1 LKSSEAAIKY
11 ATGHGTGNDFVVIA
25 DAEAVLTVSPTM
37 ARKICDRESGVGADG
52 LLVATLPSQAER
64 TEGVDVVMGYLNA
77 DGSPAEMCGN
87 GIRVL
92 VAYAKE
98 MGWVFKHADPVG
110 ETVVVKTPSGLVS
123 VTDLGKG
130 EYQVAMGK
138 AEIGD
143 LLSIEIQESLFQ
155 ARAVHV
161 PNPHAVAFVND
172 LASLGGIAKAP
183 TFTPADAFPQGANVE
198 FVERLGK
205 THARIVIY
213 ERGSGLTQSCGTGA
227 CAVAAILAT
236 TQTSPDSQAAVSA
249 GTYQIEV
256 PGGVLSVIVD
266 HDLGVKLIGPA
277 VITGHGQFDRDW
289 WRQNS

>member
-1 LKSSEAAIKY
+1 
-11 ATGHGTGNDFVVIA
+11 
-25 DAEAVLTVSPTM
+25 M
-37 ARKICDRESGVGADG
+37 ARKLCDRTSGVGADG
-52 LLVATLPSQAER
+52 VLVASLPSQDERAE
-64 TEGVDVVMGYLNA
+64 GIDLVMGYRNA

-98 MGWVFKHADPVG
+98 IGWVFKQSEVVG
-110 ETVVVKTPSGLVS
+110 ETVVVKTPSGLIS

-138 AEIGD
+138 AEIGG
-143 LLSIEIQESLFQ
+143 LLSVGIQGSSLP

-161 PNPHAVAFVND
+161 PNPHAVAFVSD
-172 LASLGGIAKAP
+172 LKSLGGIANAP
-183 TFTPADAFPQGANVE
+183 TLTPVETFPNGANVE
-198 FVERLGK
+198 FVERLGES
-205 THARIVIY
+205 HARIVIY

-227 CAVAAILAT
+227 CAVAAVLAT
-236 TQTSPDSQAAVSA
+236 TPSSPDAQAAVSA

-256 PGGVLSVIVD
+256 PGGTLSVIVD
-266 HDLGVKLIGPA
+266 HDLGVELIGPA

-289 WRQNS
+289 WRHNS